1 VSKVKNQVS
10 SGGVIF
16 RQHKGNVEIGLIA
29 LRGGR
34 IWALPKGRLEEG
46 ETLEQAACREVMEET
61 GLIGEVLRRIGE
73 ISYWFYAK
81 EEGVKIHK
89 TVHFFLIRHL
99 EGETSNDSSEVDE
112 ARWWPLDEAL
122 KVLTYKSERETVE
135 HGAEMLRELGVLPA
149 SGPEKPAQP
158 SADQVSR
165 GQSPQA

>member
-1 VSKVKNQVS
+1 MSKVKHQVS

-16 RQHKGNVEIGLIA
+16 RPHNGSVEIGLIA

-46 ETLEQAACREVMEET
+46 ETLEEAACREVMEET
-61 GLIGEVLRRIGE
+61 GLIGEIVQRIGE

-89 TVHFFLIRHL
+89 TVHFYLIRHL
-99 EGETSNDSSEVDE
+99 KGETSNDSWEVDE
-112 ARWWPLDEAL
+112 ARWWPLDEAF

-135 HGAEMLRELGVLPA
+135 RGAEMIRELGLLPPLPLQA
-149 SGPEKPAQP
+149 EANPEAK
-158 SADQVSR
+158 R
-165 GQSPQA
+165 

>member
-1 VSKVKNQVS
+1 MSKVKHQVS

-16 RQHKGNVEIGLIA
+16 RHHNGNVEIGLIA

-34 IWALPKGRLEEG
+34 IWALPKGRLEAG

-61 GLIGEVLRRIGE
+61 GLIGEVVRRIGE

-99 EGETSNDSSEVDE
+99 EGETSNDSWEVDE

-135 HGAEMLRELGVLPA
+135 RGAEMIRELGEMPPA
-149 SGPEKPAQP
+149 AGSEDPRKPEAPVKPEA
-158 SADQVSR
+158 SR
-165 GQSPQA
+165 

>member
-1 VSKVKNQVS
+1 MSKVKHQVS

-16 RQHKGNVEIGLIA
+16 RQHNGKVEIGLIA

-61 GLIGEVLRRIGE
+61 GLIGEVLQRIGE

-89 TVHFFLIRHL
+89 TVHFYLIRHL
-99 EGETSNDSSEVDE
+99 RGETSNDSWEVDE

-135 HGAEMLRELGVLPA
+135 RGAEMIRALGEMPPGALPPEAAPPAMPPAKPEA
-149 SGPEKPAQP
+149 SF
-158 SADQVSR
+158 
-165 GQSPQA
+165 

>member
-1 VSKVKNQVS
+1 MSKVKHQVS

-16 RQHKGNVEIGLIA
+16 RQHNGKVEIGLIA

-46 ETLEQAACREVMEET
+46 ETLEEAACREVMEET
-61 GLIGEVLRRIGE
+61 GLIGEVIRRIGD

-99 EGETSNDSSEVDE
+99 RGETSNDSSEVDE

-135 HGAEMLRELGVLPA
+135 RGAEMIAGLGLMPPGAPA
-149 SGPEKPAQP
+149 SEPP
-158 SADQVSR
+158 SQARPGASR
-165 GQSPQA
+165 PNS

>member
-1 VSKVKNQVS
+1 MSKVKHQVS

-16 RQHKGNVEIGLIA
+16 RRHDAKVEIGLIA

-46 ETLEQAACREVMEET
+46 ESLEQAACREVMEET
-61 GLIGEVLRRIGE
+61 GLIGEVLQRIGE

-89 TVHFFLIRHL
+89 TVHFYLIRHL
-99 EGETSNDSSEVDE
+99 QGETSNESWEVDE

-122 KVLTYKSERETVE
+122 KVLTYRSERETVE
-135 HGAEMLRELGVLPA
+135 QGAEMIRALGAMPQVDSP
-149 SGPEKPAQP
+149 QP
-158 SADQVSR
+158 PSSPDQVSQ
-165 GQSPQA
+165 GSAPQA

>member
-1 VSKVKNQVS
+1 MSKVKHQVS

-16 RQHKGNVEIGLIA
+16 RQHNGKVEIGLIA

-46 ETLEQAACREVMEET
+46 ESLEQAACREVMEET

-99 EGETSNDSSEVDE
+99 QGETSNDSSEVDE

-135 HGAEMLRELGVLPA
+135 RGAEMIRDLGLMPPA
-149 SGPEKPAQP
+149 PPATEP
-158 SADQVSR
+158 SAPTRPEASR
-165 GQSPQA
+165 

>member
-1 VSKVKNQVS
+1 MSKVKHQVS

-16 RQHKGNVEIGLIA
+16 RPHNGTIEIGLIA

-46 ETLEQAACREVMEET
+46 ESLEQAACREVMEET
-61 GLIGEVLRRIGE
+61 GLIGEVLQRIGE

-89 TVHFFLIRHL
+89 TVHFYLIRHL
-99 EGETSNDSSEVDE
+99 RGETNNDSWEVDE

-122 KVLTYKSERETVE
+122 KVLTYKSERETVQQA
-135 HGAEMLRELGVLPA
+135 AEMIKEL
-149 SGPEKPAQP
+149 QP
-158 SADQVSR
+158 SLLSESSIPSEPSR
-165 GQSPQA
+165 

>member
-1 VSKVKNQVS
+1 MSKVKNQVS

-16 RQHKGNVEIGLIA
+16 RQQSGTVEIGLIA

-135 HGAEMLRELGVLPA
+135 QGAEMLRELGVLPA
-149 SGPEKPAQP
+149 SGSPKPAP
-158 SADQVSR
+158 SSADAISR
-165 GQSPQA
+165 GPSPQA

>member
-1 VSKVKNQVS
+1 MSKVKHQVS

-16 RQHKGNVEIGLIA
+16 RPNNGRIEIGLIA

-34 IWALPKGRLEEG
+34 IWALPKGRLEAG

-61 GLIGEVLRRIGE
+61 GLIGEVVRRIGE

-89 TVHFFLIRHL
+89 TVHFFLLRHVS
-99 EGETSNDSSEVDE
+99 GETSNDSTEVDE

-135 HGAEMLRELGVLPA
+135 RASAMIRDLGLFPA
-149 SGPEKPAQP
+149 SSASDP
-158 SADQVSR
+158 SA
-165 GQSPQA
+165 